1 MGKKTAWTY
10 SPRLP
15 FFAVLHV
22 GRLDQHRLSIVSV
35 ILIISKNV
43 IRITYSCITWRV
55 ENKCALLV
63 VEEVEQMSASVR
75 RNGWERKIMGLVLSS
90 LSSLCF
96 YKSFMVLQ
104 KPSSKASLHLCHPIS
119 SSYFDTFY
127 IHIVPLNRI
136 EQISLSQDN

>member
-1 MGKKTAWTY
+1 
-10 SPRLP
+10 
-15 FFAVLHV
+15 
-22 GRLDQHRLSIVSV
+22 
-35 ILIISKNV
+35 
-43 IRITYSCITWRV
+43 
-55 ENKCALLV
+55 
-63 VEEVEQMSASVR
+63 MSASVR
-75 RNGWERKIMGLVLSS
+75 RNGWERKIMGSVLSS